1 VSSKNEQQD
10 SVEAGVYRDLQLLS
24 EVEDNPNIT
33 QRQMSQRIGIALG
46 LTNVLLRNLIQRGY
60 IRVSNATWKR
70 RLYSLTPEGLSHK
83 MHLTVG
89 YIRRVMHHYRTVR
102 ETLNAELSVLGIH
115 AESRIAIYGT
125 GEFAELVYL
134 TLRELGIE
142 EIEVFNSDDSSCD
155 RFLGMP
161 VLPIA
166 SLDPDQF
173 DGVIVGQL
181 PANTAALEVLSS
193 LDVPP
198 NRLITFFDSPR
209 RLRQTDL
216 DLLDQEEAV

>member
-1 VSSKNEQQD
+1 M
-10 SVEAGVYRDLQLLS
+10 S

-89 YIRRVMHHYRTVR
+89 YIRRVVHHYRTVR
-102 ETLNAELSVLGIH
+102 ETLNSELSILGVH
-115 AESRIAIYGT
+115 AESKIAIYGT

-142 EIEVFNSDDSSCD
+142 EIEVFSSNDSPFG
-155 RFLGMP
+155 RFLGLP
-161 VLPIA
+161 VLPIT

-173 DGVIVGQL
+173 DGVIIGQL
-181 PANTAALEVLSS
+181 QANTAALGVLTD

-198 NRLITFFDSPR
+198 SKWITFFDSPR
-209 RLRQTDL
+209 GLHQADL
-216 DLLDQEEAV
+216 EPLDHEEAV

>member
-1 VSSKNEQQD
+1 MSSKSEQRD
-10 SVEAGVYRDLQLLS
+10 PVEATVYRDLRLLS

-46 LTNVLLRNLIQRGY
+46 LTNVLMRNLIQKGY

-89 YIRRVMHHYRTVR
+89 YIRRVVHHYRTVR
-102 ETLNAELSVLGIH
+102 ETLNAELSILGLH
-115 AESRIAIYGT
+115 GESRVAIYGT

-142 EIEVFNSDDSSCD
+142 EIEVFSSEGSPGG

-161 VLPIA
+161 VHPIT
-166 SLDPDQF
+166 SLDPNQF
-173 DGVIVGQL
+173 DGVIVGELQ
-181 PANTAALEVLSS
+181 AKSEALEVLME

-198 NRLITFFDSPR
+198 GKSIAFFDGPR
-209 RLRQTDL
+209 GRRQTVLEPL
-216 DLLDQEEAV
+216 DHEESV